1 MAHIPDGILSVPVLA
16 AGMVVSLGGIGLGLR
31 SLTPERVPKAAVLSA
46 VFFVASLVHLPAGF
60 SSVHLILNGLMGVVL
75 GAAAY
80 PAIVVGLLLQAM
92 LFGFGGLVVL
102 GVNAM
107 NMAVPALVVGIVFR
121 VLWRPGC
128 PRRTAVLGAA
138 AGGLAVALTAIMVAA
153 SLGLS
158 GREFLPATNL
168 VLLSYVPVM
177 VVEAV
182 FTAAAMGLIARV
194 KPELLS

>member
-1 MAHIPDGILSVPVLA
+1 VAHIPDGVLSVPVLA
-16 AGMVVSLGGIGLGLR
+16 AGMAVSLGGMGLGLR
-31 SLTPERVPKAAVLSA
+31 RLAPEAVPKAAVLSA

-60 SSVHLILNGLMGVVL
+60 SSVHLILNGLMGIVL

-80 PAIVVGLLLQAM
+80 PAIVVALLLQAV

-107 NMAVPALVVGIVFR
+107 NMAVPALLVGIVFR
-121 VLWRPGC
+121 ALWRPGC
-128 PRRTAVLGAA
+128 PRRNALLGAA
-138 AGGLAVALTAIMVAA
+138 AGGLAVALTAIMVAV

-158 GREFLPATNL
+158 GREFLPATHL

-182 FTAAAMGLIARV
+182 FTAAAVGLVARV